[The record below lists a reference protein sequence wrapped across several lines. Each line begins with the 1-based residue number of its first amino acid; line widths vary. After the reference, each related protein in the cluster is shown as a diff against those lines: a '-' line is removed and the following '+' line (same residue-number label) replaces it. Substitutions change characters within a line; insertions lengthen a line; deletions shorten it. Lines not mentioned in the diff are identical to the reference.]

1 MTDPPDLASLR
12 LLVLVGELGSLGRAA
27 RELGVAQPSASKR
40 LSTLERRLGLVLVD
54 RGRRGSALTPA
65 GVVVSE
71 RARRVLDEVSGL
83 LAGADAL
90 RVERDAGLRVAA
102 SMTVAEHLA
111 PVWIG
116 ELRRT
121 RPDLHVGLRVT
132 NSETVLGL
140 LRDGA
145 VDLGFVEAPG
155 AVTGLSSRQVAVD
168 RLAVVVP
175 PGHRWATRPV
185 TATELAATPL
195 VVRERGSGT
204 RDTLDRALPDAV
216 PPALEL
222 GSTTAVR
229 GAVVAGV
236 APAVLSVLAVALD
249 LADGRLVEVPVEGLD
264 LRRVLRAVWAG
275 GRRLVGPA
283 AELLA
288 VAVRRS
294 SMGA

>member
-1 MTDPPDLASLR
+1 
-12 LLVLVGELGSLGRAA
+12 
-27 RELGVAQPSASKR
+27 
-40 LSTLERRLGLVLVD
+40 
-54 RGRRGSALTPA
+54 
-65 GVVVSE
+65 
-71 RARRVLDEVSGL
+71 
-83 LAGADAL
+83 
-90 RVERDAGLRVAA
+90 
-102 SMTVAEHLA
+102 MTVAEHLA

-132 NSETVLGL
+132 NSETVLRL
-140 LRDGA
+140 LREGA
-145 VDLGFVEAPG
+145 ADLGFVEAPG
-155 AVTGLSSRQVAVD
+155 AVRGLSTRKVAVD

-185 TATELAATPL
+185 SVTELAATPL

-204 RDTLDRALPDAV
+204 RDTLDKALPGAV

-249 LADGRLVEVPVEGLD
+249 LADGRLVEVPVAGLD

-294 SMGA
+294 